1 MLTESDAKRLS
12 EELQRHLIKLIQI
25 DTTNPPGNEIVACN
39 YIKEQLEAEG
49 LECEIFESAPTRGNL
64 VCRIK
69 GDGSK
74 RPVTIAGHLDV
85 VPAAKEFWSVDP
97 FGGEVKDGFIYGR
110 GSLDMKFTV
119 AMQMTVFME
128 LKRRKIPLKRDVI
141 LLCVADEEMS
151 GTYGMA
157 YMVKNHFDKIDCEFE
172 INEGGGYAIP
182 LEGKN
187 MYFCQPAEK
196 GVCWFKVTTK
206 GESGHGAVP
215 RADNSVVQMAKALQK
230 LAEPMPAR
238 QTEIVKTILNELAT
252 KVLPFPKGFALK
264 QIFNPLLTKT
274 ILGAIGSANK
284 DVAETISAMM
294 RDTVSPTIV
303 KGGSKENVIPEK
315 CEAIIDCRILP
326 GQTAVEFRNLLKSKV
341 NVEDISL
348 LLEEVPDPTESPMDT
363 ELYRAIE
370 RVVAKHD
377 PTGVVIPFLMTGATD
392 SRFFRKKGVTAYGFI
407 PFKSSVP
414 PDKYL
419 PTIHSVDERVP
430 IDGLDFGVK
439 MFYDLM
445 TDLCG

>member
-1 MLTESDAKRLS
+1 MLTESDSKRLS
-12 EELQRHLIKLIQI
+12 EEVQKHLIKLIKI

-39 YIKEQLEAEG
+39 YIKEQLASVG

-74 RPVTIAGHLDV
+74 RPLSLAGHLDV

-97 FGGEVKDGFIYGR
+97 FEAVVKDGFIYGR

-119 AMQMTVFME
+119 AMQLTVFME
-128 LKRRKIPLKRDVI
+128 IKRRNIPLKRDLI
-141 LLCVADEEMS
+141 LISVADEEKS

-157 YMVKNHFDKIDCEFE
+157 YMVKNHFDKIDCEFS

-215 RADNSVVQMAKALQK
+215 RADNSVLQMAKALQK
-230 LAEPMPAR
+230 LAEPMPIR
-238 QTEIVKTILNELAT
+238 RTEIVNKILDELAT
-252 KVLPFPKGFALK
+252 KVLPFPKGLALK
-264 QIFNPLLTKT
+264 QIFNPMLTKT
-274 ILGAIGSANK
+274 ILGAIGSASK
-284 DVAETISAMM
+284 DVSETISAMM
-294 RDTVSPTIV
+294 RDTVSPTIIN
-303 KGGSKENVIPEK
+303 GGSKENVIPEK
-315 CEAIIDCRILP
+315 CEAVIDCRILP
-326 GQTAVEFRNLLKSKV
+326 GQTAVEFRKMLKSKV
-341 NVEDISL
+341 DVEDISL

-377 PTGVVIPFLMTGATD
+377 PDGVVIPFLMTGATD

-407 PFKSSVP
+407 PFKSSVSP
-414 PDKYL
+414 EQYL

-430 IDGLDFGVK
+430 IDGIDFGTK
-439 MFYDLM
+439 MFFDLIV
-445 TDLCG
+445 DFCA